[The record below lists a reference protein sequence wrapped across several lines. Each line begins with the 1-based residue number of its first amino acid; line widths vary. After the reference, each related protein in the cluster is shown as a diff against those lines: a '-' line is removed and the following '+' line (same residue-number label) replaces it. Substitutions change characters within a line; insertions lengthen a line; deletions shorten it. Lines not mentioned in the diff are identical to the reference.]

1 MGYGYGIWLTICGVL
16 AASSLIISRR
26 PDAAEMIGKL
36 APYQG
41 WIGVG
46 AAISGVLGLVM
57 ALLGIAALAIVPI
70 GWITLVACNAVLAAL
85 GLLLGVGVMKTFVKD
100 ETANAKLD
108 QTIAKLA
115 PYQGTLGLVGIGLGL
130 WTVVA
135 TVLGI

>member
-16 AASSLIISRR
+16 AASSLIIARR

-41 WIGVG
+41 WIGVC
-46 AAISGVLGLVM
+46 AAASGVLGLIL
-57 ALLGIAALAIVPI
+57 AILGIGALAFAPI
-70 GWITLVACNAVLAAL
+70 GWITFVACNVVLAAL
-85 GLLLGVGVMKTFVKD
+85 GLLLGVGVMKSFVKD

-130 WTVVA
+130 WTVVS